1 MNREVGETGS
11 RQRLRR
17 ISGHFLSEDRE
28 PVRIAVFGAQDDPH
42 ALPVDALARAL
53 AGRGAAVA
61 VDDTPSGVVA
71 LVRPDPDGAR
81 AGAIEASPRTGFEG
95 WLARLRC
102 DQPPDL
108 LLVTAAQAA
117 AVSCALAL
125 FSVPV
130 QTRGMRSTYLALKT
144 LVRHD
149 PAPLIGVTV
158 TGTRT
163 RGEAAEGFRHF
174 ASAAERFLGIRVSS
188 YSFIVAG
195 APRAACDAAL
205 DDIARLLL
213 ADLRPADDH
222 RETGGEPGP
231 ARARNEEQAWA
242 YS

>member
-28 PVRIAVFGAQDDPH
+28 PVRIAVFGDPADPC
-42 ALPVDALARAL
+42 ALQVDALARAL
-53 AGRGAAVA
+53 AVRGAAVA
-61 VDDTPSGVVA
+61 VDDTLSGVVA

-81 AGAIEASPRTGFEG
+81 AGAIEAPPRTGFEG

-102 DQPPDL
+102 DQPPEL
-108 LLVTAAQAA
+108 MLITAAQAA

-130 QTRGMRSTYLALKT
+130 QTRGMRSAYLALKT
-144 LVRHD
+144 LARHD
-149 PAPLIGVTV
+149 PAPLIGATI
-158 TGTRT
+158 TGART
-163 RGEAAEGFRHF
+163 RGEAAEGFRCF
-174 ASAAERFLGIRVSS
+174 AAAAERFLGIRVAS
-188 YSFIVAG
+188 YSYIAAG
-195 APRAACDAAL
+195 SERAAGDAVL

-213 ADLRPADDH
+213 ADLRPADDP
-222 RETGGEPGP
+222 RETGGEPGH
-231 ARARNEEQAWA
+231 ARARNEEQPWT